1 MGEGG
6 MHTPALDC
14 VPDEA
19 VNVMCCTPDP
29 EVMTGKDKAS
39 T

>member
-1 MGEGG
+1 MGEGAI
-6 MHTPALDC
+6 PALVS
-14 VPDEA
+14 VPDKP
-19 VNVMCCTPDP
+19 VKVMCCTPDP